1 MLTYF
6 CNKYRPLCCMQYIK
20 CSVNILLH
28 NSGCCRGSVA
38 PWVVLQSPH
47 NARARAHTHTRT
59 HTCCNKTALQICF
72 CVVIG
77 ETRHHAQ
84 THITFG
90 TFVYSGL
97 SLAPLWT
104 NAAVDIIFVFCWP
117 MLVMAAVQPH
127 NICCSHT
134 WPSNQT
140 GGGAIMASSSFLDQ
154 IPHQ

>member
-1 MLTYF
+1 M
-6 CNKYRPLCCMQYIK
+6 
-20 CSVNILLH
+20 
-28 NSGCCRGSVA
+28 A

-47 NARARAHTHTRT
+47 NARTHTRAS
-59 HTCCNKTALQICF
+59 CNKTALQICF

-90 TFVYSGL
+90 TFFYSGL

-104 NAAVDIIFVFCWP
+104 NVATDIVFVFCWP
-117 MLVMAAVQPH
+117 MLIMAAVQPD
-127 NICCSHT
+127 NICCCRT

-140 GGGAIMASSSFLDQ
+140 GGGAIIASSSFLDQ
-154 IPHQ
+154 IPSQKSEIFVGTFSPTWRL